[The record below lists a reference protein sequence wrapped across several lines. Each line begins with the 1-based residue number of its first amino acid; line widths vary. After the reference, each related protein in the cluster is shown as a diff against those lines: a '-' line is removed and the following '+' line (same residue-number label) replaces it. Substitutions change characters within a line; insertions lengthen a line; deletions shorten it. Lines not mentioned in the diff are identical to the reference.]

1 MKKKSVIAFA
11 ILMILVMGCSQ
22 SDEKEKE
29 IGAKAG
35 ISSIDSKDSTK
46 DSDKKEEDSNQA
58 DENTKTDESENSQQ
72 ESTSE
77 KQNTNTTTSK
87 QSTSSQAKPSTSNG
101 DNKQQ
106 PSQQQQE
113 QPKQEQTQPE
123 PTKPADPK
131 PSVPVCNDTLP
142 AGAYPIAREAEIDA
156 KVQAEMIDNQV
167 NGDGTFKQYE
177 VEYGTTEC
185 GTEYFYIIYHKY

>member
-11 ILMILVMGCSQ
+11 ILMILVTGCSQ

-46 DSDKKEEDSNQA
+46 DSDKKEEDSNQS
-58 DENTKTDESENSQQ
+58 DKNTKTDESENSQQ
-72 ESTSE
+72 DPTSE
-77 KQNTNTTTSK
+77 KQNANTATSK
-87 QSTSSQAKPSTSNG
+87 QSTSSQTNPSTANG

-106 PSQQQQE
+106 QSQQQQE

-123 PTKPADPK
+123 PVKPK
-131 PSVPVCNDTLP
+131 PSAPACDNTIP
-142 AGAYPIAREAEIDA
+142 AGAYPIEREAEIDA
-156 KVQAEMIDNQV
+156 QVQAEMTENQV
-167 NGDGTFKQYE
+167 NGDGTFTQYKT
-177 VEYGTTEC
+177 EYGYTEC
-185 GTEYFYIIYHKY
+185 GKKYFYIIRIYS